1 MEFGVMPFG
10 PKITKKSRTM
20 PMLVNCSNCR
30 TPLQLPAGATV
41 IRCALCQ
48 AITHIVNP
56 HNMLPA
62 PAPPPPP
69 PHYSTLPLC
78 NVPPPPPSLY
88 NYHMPPGPPLN
99 AHGRKKAV
107 IVGILYRY
115 SRHELKGCINDA
127 KCMRYLLINKFHF
140 PQESILMLTG
150 MYVSLYLCRHVYI
163 YVCIC
168 DFYHNGLFPLFLIVV
183 ICNISMIIMYVCMYV
198 SKASSFSL
206 LLQPKFH
213 V

>member
-30 TPLQLPAGATV
+30 TPLQLPAGATA

-48 AITHIVNP
+48 AITHIVIP
-56 HNMLPA
+56 CNMLPA
-62 PAPPPPP
+62 PAPPPF
-69 PHYSTLPLC
+69 STLPLC
-78 NVPPPPPSLY
+78 NVPPPPPLLY
-88 NYHMPPGPPLN
+88 NRMPPGPPLN

-107 IVGILYRY
+107 IVGISYRY

-150 MYVSLYLCRHVYI
+150 MYVSLYLCRHVSMYASVTLI
-163 YVCIC
+163 RMVCFIS
-168 DFYHNGLFPLFLIVV
+168 FL
-183 ICNISMIIMYVCMYV
+183 
-198 SKASSFSL
+198 L
-206 LLQPKFH
+206 
-213 V
+213 